1 VWAPPI
7 NVSARNISAR
17 NALQVFVVVN
27 GKTVPGKAAR
37 VVSIAPK
44 TTGTVAGLSWTR
56 GRTVVVWN
64 QNVLNGRNVGATVQV
79 TSITVG

>member
-1 VWAPPI
+1 LPLPKGGPRTEPFGGSRTGERRRGAPPI

-17 NALQVFVVVN
+17 NALQAFVVVN
-27 GKTVPGKAAR
+27 G
-37 VVSIAPK
+37 
-44 TTGTVAGLSWTR
+44 
-56 GRTVVVWN
+56 TVVVWN